1 MDTKEILEKYKN
13 IAVVGFSDNQEK
25 DSNRIAVYM
34 KNNGFNVIG
43 INPKLDGK
51 EIEGIKCFSHLSNV
65 NERINI
71 VNVFRLPIAVPGI
84 VEEACKMENK
94 PEVIWTQLGIINES
108 AKKLAEDNGFIYI
121 ENKCLYIEHKFNK

>member
-13 IAVVGFSDNQEK
+13 IAVVGFSDNQDK

-34 KNNGFNVIG
+34 KNNGFNIIG

-51 EIEGIKCFSHLSNV
+51 EIDGIKCYSHLSDV
-65 NERINI
+65 KDKINI
-71 VNVFRLPIAVPGI
+71 VNIFRLPIAVPGI
-84 VEEACKMENK
+84 VEEACKLENK
-94 PEVIWTQLGIINES
+94 PEIIWTQLGIINES
-108 AKKLAEDNGFIYI
+108 ARKLAEDNGFIYV